1 MMGGRD
7 YRDLVVWQEAMDL
20 VVLVYRTSGDCPKQE
35 QYGLT
40 SQIRRAAVSVPANV
54 AEGQGRRT
62 NRDFR
67 DFLSIA
73 HGSLR
78 EVETHACIANR
89 LGYLPEQE
97 LAKLIDL
104 TSRIGRRTN
113 RLAQSLDESG

>member
-1 MMGGRD
+1 
-7 YRDLVVWQEAMDL
+7 MDL
-20 VVLVYRTSGDCPKQE
+20 VVLVYRTSGDFPKQE

-40 SQIRRAAVSVPANV
+40 SQMRRAAVLVPANI

-67 DFLSIA
+67 NFLSIA

-78 EVETHACIANR
+78 EVETHAYIANR

-97 LAKLIDL
+97 LTKLIDL

-113 RLAQSLDESG
+113 RLAQSLDERG